1 MSFVGSGLRNSPLH
15 TLKRKEGRPKPTQ
28 RSQTAAPLFNNG
40 RHVNPHRTKPARA
53 AIPRDDKNIWMGYVP
68 VPFRRGAAY
77 NVLERD
83 EDYTT
88 LDTNVGAVLVRAKT
102 LERFFFVLD
111 LN

>member
-1 MSFVGSGLRNSPLH
+1 
-15 TLKRKEGRPKPTQ
+15 
-28 RSQTAAPLFNNG
+28 
-40 RHVNPHRTKPARA
+40 
-53 AIPRDDKNIWMGYVP
+53 MGYVP